1 MKTII
6 TVLKKELRRFF
17 TDSRMLISI
26 FLPGS
31 LIYVIYSLIG
41 GVVTDMMTPTFTEF
55 EIYVENEPA
64 ELSAE
69 LSELYSYYGWT
80 VIKNSDSTLTKED
93 IMAKVSDG
101 SVDLYVIYEENFAQ
115 KVNEYETNPLV
126 AAPYVEIYCNSTVD
140 SSSHFHSFIISYLDG
155 IEKRLSNK
163 FDINPNGEIDYD
175 LATDDDM
182 SVKMIG
188 MILPYIL
195 ITFLISG
202 ALGICSESI
211 AGEKERGTI
220 ATLLV
225 TPIKRRDLVIGKISA
240 LGITTMA
247 GAFVSF
253 LGLILSIPKLAGAD
267 FSFDAYGTVPLV
279 MLFFVVVITA
289 LFFTTILTIIS
300 TFAKSVKEASSLA
313 SPLMI
318 LVMVVG
324 VTGMMNTSA
333 NTNLL
338 MYIIP
343 IYNSTQALTGIL
355 NKAYDI
361 WAVVITVVTNI
372 VYISLGVYLLTKM
385 FDDEKIMFNK

>member
-17 TDSRMLISI
+17 TDSRMLTSI
-26 FLPGS
+26 FLPGI
-31 LIYVIYSLIG
+31 LIYVIYSLLG
-41 GVVTDMMTPTFTEF
+41 GVMTDVLSPEITEYT
-55 EIYVENEPA
+55 IYVANEPT
-64 ELSAE
+64 ELVS
-69 LSELYSYYGWT
+69 LYEVEGW
-80 VIKNSDSTLTKED
+80 VVDKNSDTSLTKEE
-93 IMAKVSDG
+93 IIAMVSDG
-101 SVDLYVIYEENFAQ
+101 SVDVYVIYEEDFMQ
-115 KVNEYETNPLV
+115 KVENYETDPNVP
-126 AAPYVEIYCNSTVD
+126 APYVEIYYNSVVD
-140 SSSHFHSFIISYLDG
+140 SSLALYQYTTGNLDFLEAQ
-155 IEKRLSNK
+155 IANK
-163 FDINPNGEIDYD
+163 FDVNPNPNTVYD

-182 SVKMIG
+182 SVKIIG

-202 ALGICSESI
+202 AMGICSESI

-225 TPIKRRDLVIGKISA
+225 TPIKRRDLVIGKIGA

-253 LGLILSIPKLAGAD
+253 IGLILSIPKLAGAD
-267 FSFDAYGTVPLV
+267 FSFDSYGPSALV

-289 LFFTTILTIIS
+289 LFFTTLLTIIS
-300 TFAKSVKEASSLA
+300 TYAKSVKEASSLA

-324 VTGMMNTSA
+324 ITGMMNTSA

-338 MYIIP
+338 MYLLP

-355 NKAYDI
+355 NQAYDV
-361 WAVVITVVTNI
+361 WAIIITIIANI
-372 VYISLGVYLLTKM
+372 IYISLGVYLLTKM
-385 FDDEKIMFNK
+385 FDNEKIMFNK